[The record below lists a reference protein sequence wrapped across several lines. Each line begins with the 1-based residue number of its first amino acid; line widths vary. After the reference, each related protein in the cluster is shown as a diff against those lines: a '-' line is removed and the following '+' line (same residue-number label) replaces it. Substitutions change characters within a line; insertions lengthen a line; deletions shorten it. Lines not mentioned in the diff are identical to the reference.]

1 MATHNQIKNMTINIS
16 YSVWSGKRF
25 CCTNEYKQVTKK
37 ITVYDGVRS
46 VWCGNRVRFDQDTQD
61 TNYIMNG
68 VRSVWCGKRICFD
81 QVFKYIRHEP
91 NHMTTIDGVRSVWC
105 GNRVRFDQDTQD
117 TNYIMNGV
125 RSVWCGKRI
134 CFDQVFKY
142 IRHEPNHMTTIDCV
156 RSVWCGNRVLLDQTP
171 LYGQEKTYMS
181 NIENKINDINE
192 NKINE
197 MYEIKDDIELMR
209 NIEEMYDI
217 EFEGMFVKSVI
228 EIEDISEL
236 KIEEKS
242 EIEEMSKI
250 DGVFELMC
258 NIEEMY
264 DIELEDKYLCNI
276 YEVSELIR
284 KIDDKYMSKIDE
296 MYTVDDIYELDK
308 YVGKLEDKYVSNI
321 EDMYKIEDISEFN
334 KMKELENILWLIIS
348 HTKKFTINQYG
359 ASGGYD
365 GNFYRQFL
373 NDTKPLLV
381 F

>member
-37 ITVYDGVRS
+37 ITVY
-46 VWCGNRVRFDQDTQD
+46 
-61 TNYIMNG
+61 
-68 VRSVWCGKRICFD
+68 
-81 QVFKYIRHEP
+81 
-91 NHMTTIDGVRSVWC
+91 DGVRSVWC